1 MKLFVLNL
9 ILSFFKWKKAALG
22 CGEAGSLE
30 CACTPSGAGL
40 FAIPGPR
47 QHLPCRNMTYF
58 SIGKSARILGDD
70 FQDWERGVFSIV
82 SGEKQDTS
90 RFLTECSTSNLLCL
104 MQPAYNYYYSLL
116 TTAAK
121 SASIPQMTQQ
131 QWASSLRDDIC

>member
-22 CGEAGSLE
+22 CGEAGSLK
-30 CACTPSGAGL
+30 CAYT
-40 FAIPGPR
+40 GPEPIA
-47 QHLPCRNMTYF
+47 LPYRAQQRLPWKSLTYF
-58 SIGKSARILGDD
+58 SIGKSVSILGDD
-70 FQDWERGVFSIV
+70 SQNWELGVVSIV
-82 SGEKQDTS
+82 SGEKQDMS
-90 RFLTECSTSNLLCL
+90 WVLTERSTSNLLGL

-131 QWASSLRDDIC
+131 QWAGSLRDDIC

>member
-22 CGEAGSLE
+22 CGEASLLK
-30 CACTPSGAGL
+30 CAYTGPRADP
-40 FAIPGPR
+40 FATPGPQ
-47 QHLPCRNMTYF
+47 QHLPWKSLTYF
-58 SIGKSARILGDD
+58 SIEKSVRILGDD
-70 FQDWERGVFSIV
+70 SQNWELGVVSIV
-82 SGEKQDTS
+82 SGEKQDMS
-90 RFLTECSTSNLLCL
+90 WVLIECSSSNLLGL

-131 QWASSLRDDIC
+131 QWAGSLRDDIC